1 MKTLNGI
8 KRAQMSSQAQTAGII
23 LAAGA
28 SVRFGQP
35 KQLIRLG
42 GKYLVEWVLDAA
54 LNSRL
59 HTVVLVL
66 GHEQETILQAL
77 GTKADLPGVKV
88 AINPDY
94 RDGQSTSLKTGL
106 SSIRQNFG
114 SVMFLLG
121 DQPMIKTDIIDH
133 MLDQFR
139 QSEKDLCVPVCKN
152 KRGNPVIFRRP
163 LYDELMQIRGD
174 IGARDIIRKNSDC
187 AHFVEID
194 EPLYF
199 FDIDTPQD
207 LEYLLSRL
215 PEES

>member
-1 MKTLNGI
+1 MPSRT
-8 KRAQMSSQAQTAGII
+8 QTAGII
-23 LAAGA
+23 LAAGT

-35 KQLIRLG
+35 KQLIRIG
-42 GKYLVEWVLDAA
+42 NKYLVEWVLDAA

-66 GHEQETILQAL
+66 GHERETIQDAL
-77 GTKADLPGVKV
+77 GSKVEHPGLEV
-88 AINPDY
+88 AINPRY
-94 RDGQSTSLKTGL
+94 RDGQATSLKTGL
-106 SSIRQNFG
+106 LSLRKNFG

-139 QSEKDLCVPVCKN
+139 QSKNDLCVPVYKN
-152 KRGNPVIFRRP
+152 KRGNPTIFRRP
-163 LYDELMQIRGD
+163 LYDELMQISGD
-174 IGARDIIRKNSDC
+174 TGARDIIRKNSDR
-187 AHFVEID
+187 AQFVEID
-194 EPLYF
+194 DPLCF

-215 PEES
+215 P

>member
-1 MKTLNGI
+1 
-8 KRAQMSSQAQTAGII
+8 MSSQAQTAGII

-106 SSIRQNFG
+106 LSVRQNFE

-139 QSEKDLCVPVCKN
+139 QSENDLCVPVYKN
-152 KRGNPVIFRRP
+152 KRGNPTIFRKP
-163 LYDELMQIRGD
+163 LYNGLMQISGD
-174 IGARDIIRKNSDC
+174 IGARDIIRQNLDRT
-187 AHFVEID
+187 HFLEID
-194 EPLYF
+194 DPLCF
-199 FDIDTPQD
+199 FDIDTPRD
-207 LEYLLSRL
+207 LENLLTHL
-215 PEES
+215 PKLN